1 MDIGQI
7 VIVALIFVGIFSYDF
22 FKYKVKMKQLEARLN
37 EAEKVK
43 LFDEMQSVKHRLVV
57 LEKIITDKGY
67 EVREEIEKLNC
78 S

>member
-7 VIVALIFVGIFSYDF
+7 VIVTLIFVGIFSYDF
-22 FKYKVKMKQLEARLN
+22 FKYKVKMKQLETRLN

-57 LEKIITDKGY
+57 LEKIVTDKGY
-67 EVREEIEKLNC
+67 EVREEIEKLK
-78 S
+78 